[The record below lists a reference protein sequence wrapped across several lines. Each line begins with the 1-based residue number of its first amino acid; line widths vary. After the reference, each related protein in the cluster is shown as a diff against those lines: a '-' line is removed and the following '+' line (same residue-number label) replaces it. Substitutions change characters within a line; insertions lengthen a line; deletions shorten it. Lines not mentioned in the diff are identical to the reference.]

1 MKKVILITLGASLL
15 LTNDVYSLAIPS
27 SLESNVFN
35 KEFIFRRGA
44 FTQTSFD
51 ERRPFNQTIF
61 RPKSLNL
68 QPFILSDVSWADE
81 KDLRLKKLNRKRDT
95 MREYLYPKYIRTLG
109 AEEYYADATVLYPEA
124 LRKLRMLE
132 QEIRLLEEGKLD
144 TLAKSFQME
153 PYPKDILYKEDDFA
167 KHRKTSEHGF
177 VEIDL
182 DKKEYLDLDDVL
194 GNEPVEPKVTLEN
207 RHKGIFSK
215 IKRVFKGS
223 AKHFDAS
230 NVGENA

>member
-27 SLESNVFN
+27 NLESNVFT

-61 RPKSLNL
+61 RPKPLRL
-68 QPFILSDVSWADE
+68 KPFILSAVVWADE
-81 KDLRLKKLNRKRDT
+81 KELRLKKLNRKRDT

-109 AEEYYADATVLYPEA
+109 AEEYYADAQILYPEA
-124 LRKLRMLE
+124 LRKLHRLE
-132 QEIRLLEEGKLD
+132 QEIRLIEEGKSDPLS
-144 TLAKSFQME
+144 KSFQME
-153 PYPKDILYKEDDFA
+153 PYPKDILYKDNDFA

-177 VEIDL
+177 VKVERG
-182 DKKEYLDLDDVL
+182 KKQYLELDDVL
-194 GNEPVEPKVTLEN
+194 GNEPLEPKVSLEN

-215 IKRVFKGS
+215 VKRVFKGS
-223 AKHFDAS
+223 AKNFDKS